1 MELNTLDR
9 LLRPRSIAV
18 FGGKEARRVIDQCDK
33 MGFAG
38 EIWPVHPKEETI
50 AGRKCYRSVADIPA
64 APDAAFVGVNRHL
77 TVEIVRQLAARG
89 AGGAICYASG
99 FLEAQS
105 ELDDGAALQD
115 ALVAAAGSMRII
127 GPNCYGLV
135 NALDGALLWP
145 DQHGMVRVEKGVAI
159 LTQSSNIVLNLT
171 MQTRGLPIAYIMTAG
186 NQAQTGL
193 SDMAIAALEDPRVT
207 ALALHIEGIDSI
219 EALERLGARARALK
233 KPVIALKVGKS
244 EAAQKATVS
253 HTASLAGNHAVSA
266 AVLKRL
272 GIGQVSSLPVMLE
285 TLKLLHVTGPLAS
298 HDISSMSCSG
308 GEASLMSDTA
318 HGRRVRF
325 RPLRDAQLPAL
336 RSSLGEMV
344 TLANPLDYHTF
355 VWGNEERQT
364 AAFTAMLAGGYA
376 LNMIVLDFPRADRCT
391 YEDWWTTVNAMRR
404 ASAANAGAPVA
415 FVASIGENM
424 HEDVAFQLMEMGM
437 VPLCGIDEALAAAEI
452 AADIGAAWAAP
463 EPAPLLKIAALHGDG
478 ESETLSEADAKAALA
493 AYGVPVPK
501 GITAETPDAIS
512 DAAALIGFPVAL
524 KGLGVAHKT
533 EAGAVRLNLASVE
546 AVYEAATGMA
556 HVAKGFLA
564 ERMVGK
570 PVAELIIGA
579 MRDPVV
585 GPVLTIGAGG
595 ILVELIEDAA
605 ILTLPTTEAEIRAA
619 IGSLKIARLLAG
631 YRGQPRGDI
640 EALVATVAAAAAFV
654 EAEAARLEELDI
666 NPVMV
671 LPEGQGAIAA
681 DALIRRRTA

>member
-1 MELNTLDR
+1 MTLEPLDR

-18 FGGKEARRVIDQCDK
+18 FGGKEARRVIYQCDK
-33 MGFAG
+33 MGFTG
-38 EIWPVHPKEETI
+38 EIWPVHPKETEI
-50 AGRKCYRSVADIPA
+50 AGRRCYRSVADLPA
-64 APDAAFVGVNRHL
+64 APDAAFIGVNRHL
-77 TVEIVRQLAARG
+77 TVEIVRELSARG

-105 ELDDGAALQD
+105 ELADGADLQA
-115 ALVAAAGSMRII
+115 ALVAAAGTMRIV

-145 DQHGMVRVEKGVAI
+145 DQHGMVRVDKGVAI

-233 KPVIALKVGKS
+233 KPVIALKVGRS

-285 TLKLLHVTGPLAS
+285 TLKLLHVYGPLAS
-298 HDISSMSCSG
+298 YDISSMSCSG

-318 HGRRVRF
+318 ENRRVRF
-325 RPLRDAQLPAL
+325 RPLKPAQLPAL
-336 RSSLGEMV
+336 RASLGEMV

-355 VWGNEERQT
+355 VWGNEERQ
-364 AAFTAMLAGGYA
+364 AEAFTAMLSGGYA

-415 FVASIGENM
+415 FVASLGENM
-424 HEDVAFQLMEMGM
+424 HEDVAFRLMEMGM
-437 VPLCGIDEALAAAEI
+437 VPLCGIDEALSAAEV

-463 EPAPLLKIAALHGDG
+463 PPPPLIKTPAHAGA
-478 ESETLSEADAKAALA
+478 SETLDEAQAKAELA
-493 AYGVPVPK
+493 AQGVPVPQ
-501 GITAETPDAIS
+501 GLTAATPAEAA
-512 DAAALIGFPVAL
+512 AAALRLGFPVAL

-533 EAGAVRLNLASVE
+533 EAGAVKLNLASPE
-546 AVYEAATGMA
+546 AVHAAAEGMA
-556 HVAKGFLA
+556 GVARGYLV

-579 MRDPVV
+579 MRDPVA
-585 GPVLTIGAGG
+585 GPVLTVGAGG

-605 ILTLPTTEAEIRAA
+605 VLTLPTAEAEIRKA
-619 IGSLKIARLLAG
+619 IAGLKVAKLLAG
-631 YRGQPRGDI
+631 YRGQPQGDL
-640 EALVATVAAAAAFV
+640 EALVATVAAAAAYV
-654 EAEAARLEELDI
+654 EAEAAVLEELDI

-671 LPEGQGAIAA
+671 LPVGHGAVAA
-681 DALIRRRTA
+681 DALIRRTKA